1 MCAPAC
7 PLIGTNGKICR
18 HARGVPDRSV
28 TTARLQSGTTKAAV
42 ATSVMVRGRPSSA
55 AGERG
60 KGVLRSLL
68 PRSERARKPSGPGE
82 EVVLAGAEP
91 NAEKVRSLTLLS
103 ADIQR
108 RNVVGLV
115 GLTLGWRRGALDTA
129 STSDSALTMLRLSVN
144 VHLTT
149 RGRKV
154 DYARSFCFALGHEVG
169 GRPTSLTDRT
179 VDAVAGIEG
188 LRGFENEPRLAV
200 TSGTAPESAPPVR
213 DVTVTAAP
221 TSQPAEAPPVEP
233 SPAPEV
239 VSRREEVRA
248 TPRAQTDDV
257 APRVSTPEA
266 ATPPRDQRP
275 TEAGWYPDPVHH
287 AELRFWDGHRWT
299 SHVSGDGRMWLSPIG
314 RRDRPS

>member
-1 MCAPAC
+1 
-7 PLIGTNGKICR
+7 
-18 HARGVPDRSV
+18 
-28 TTARLQSGTTKAAV
+28 
-42 ATSVMVRGRPSSA
+42 MVRGRPSSA
-55 AGERG
+55 PGERG
-60 KGVLRSLL
+60 KGVLRSFL
-68 PRSERARKPSGPGE
+68 PRSERARKRSDPGE
-82 EVVLAGAEP
+82 EVMLAGAEP

-169 GRPTSLTDRT
+169 GRPTGLTDRT

-200 TSGTAPESAPPVR
+200 TSGTAPEEAPPPR
-213 DVTVTAAP
+213 DTTVTATPPQQAAEP
-221 TSQPAEAPPVEP
+221 LAAEPLAAEPLPAEPPRVEA
-233 SPAPEV
+233 SPAPQV
-239 VSRREEVRA
+239 VPRREEVRE
-248 TPRAQTDDV
+248 
-257 APRVSTPEA
+257 APRVSTPGPT
-266 ATPPRDQRP
+266 TPPRDERP
-275 TEAGWYPDPVHH
+275 TESGWYPDPVHH
-287 AELRFWDGHRWT
+287 AALRFWDGHRWT
-299 SHVSGDGRMWLSPIG
+299 SHVSGDGRMWLSPIA
-314 RRDRPS
+314 RRDRPR

>member
-7 PLIGTNGKICR
+7 PLIGTTGKICR
-18 HARGVPDRSV
+18 HARGVPDWSV
-28 TTARLQSGTTKAAV
+28 RVACLQPGTTKAAV

-60 KGVLRSLL
+60 KGVLRSFL
-68 PRSERARKPSGPGE
+68 PRSERARKHSTPGE
-82 EVVLAGAEP
+82 EVVLANAEP

-115 GLTLGWRRGALDTA
+115 GLTLGWRRGALDTS

-169 GRPTSLTDRT
+169 VRPTSLTDRT

-200 TSGTAPESAPPVR
+200 TSGTPEAAPPVR
-213 DVTVTAAP
+213 DATVTAASTP
-221 TSQPAEAPPVEP
+221 EAGEAPPVVPRSEEAR
-233 SPAPEV
+233 PAP
-239 VSRREEVRA
+239 RA
-248 TPRAQTDDV
+248 ATDDTV
-257 APRVSTPEA
+257 PQVPRVSTPEP
-266 ATPPRDQRP
+266 ATPPRDERP

-287 AELRFWDGHRWT
+287 AERRFWDGHRWT

-314 RRDRPS
+314 RRERPR